1 MGKIVYLMGKSSSGK
16 DTLYKE
22 LLKEQRVQLH
32 TIIPY
37 TTRPIRE
44 GETEGVEYFFTDE
57 EGYRHMAAQGKIVE
71 ERAYHTFHGLWRY
84 FTVDDGQVQLAE
96 KNYIA
101 IGTLESYQKMKEY
114 FGADK
119 MLPVMV
125 ELDDGIRLQR
135 ALDRERLQEQPKYE
149 ELCRRFLAD
158 SEDFSSEKMREA
170 GITRTFCNDDLKKCL
185 EEIVE
190 YIKTGKAAQGERYNG
205 HQRKSSD
212 SERTGGTDKAG
223 AAR

>member
-1 MGKIVYLMGKSSSGK
+1 MGKIVYLMGKSSTGK

-22 LLKEQRVQLH
+22 LLKEKRVQLH

-44 GETEGVEYFFTDE
+44 GEKEGVEYFFTDE
-57 EGYRHMAAQGKIVE
+57 EGYEHLAAQKKIVE
-71 ERAYHTFHGLWRY
+71 ERAYNTFHGLWRY
-84 FTVDDGQVQLAE
+84 FTVDDGQIQLAE
-96 KNYIA
+96 KDYIT

-114 FGADK
+114 FGADM

-135 ALDRERLQEQPKYE
+135 ALDREKLQEQPKYE

-158 SEDFSSEKMREA
+158 SEDFSPEKLQEA
-170 GITRTFCNDDLKKCL
+170 GISRTFYNDDLKRCR
-185 EEIVE
+185 EEILD
-190 YIKTGKAAQGERYNG
+190 YIK
-205 HQRKSSD
+205 
-212 SERTGGTDKAG
+212 AG
-223 AAR
+223 R